1 MSGVSAMTFR
11 PNLIISGG
19 QTGAD
24 RGGLDAGLEL
34 DIPIDGYAPTGLK
47 AEDGVIPAKY
57 TLTELPN
64 SDYKARTRH
73 NVFAAN
79 GTIIFVHKRM
89 TPGSWYT
96 QQEVNKLNK
105 HLLVIDTNN
114 VRKVNIQLIR
124 NWLDAVRPWTLNI
137 AGSRESKVP
146 GMQDAVRSLLV
157 EAMSA

>member
-1 MSGVSAMTFR
+1 MTFR

-19 QTGAD
+19 QTGTD

-34 DIPIDGYAPTGLK
+34 DIPIDGYAPTGRK
-47 AEDGVIPAKY
+47 AEDGVIPTKY

-73 NVFAAN
+73 NVFTAN
-79 GTIIFVHKRM
+79 GTIIFVYRSM
-89 TPGSWYT
+89 TPGSFYT
-96 QQEVNKLNK
+96 QQEARKMNK
-105 HLLVIDTNN
+105 HLLVIDTSN
-114 VRKVNIQLIR
+114 VREVNIPMIR

-137 AGSRESKVP
+137 AGSRESKAP

-157 EAMSA
+157 EAMSD